1 MSTIAYLGALALAL
15 TMLATGLGFRG
26 RDLLRIGKLPGAT
39 VLGLGLQLLLLPMAA
54 ALLAKAV
61 LPGTTAGF
69 GLILASLAPASAAS
83 YVFVGL
89 GGGNTGLA
97 RTLTLCSSFTILVVI
112 AALKLDDVLFG
123 IWPLLIIAYIL
134 PLLLGMA
141 LQILNSGFVIMLE
154 RRMTVLASVLT
165 GLVALATLWQG
176 LEWVHATVFFLAL
189 VIAGFAGLF
198 GWAAGRMLGSGKGE
212 AIGLTL
218 AMRNFALPL
227 AICLIASDV
236 TVAVAPVLYA
246 IAMYLV
252 SFALIVMWRYV
263 R

>member
-1 MSTIAYLGALALAL
+1 MSTIAYLAAFALAL

-39 VLGLGLQLLLLPMAA
+39 VLGLGLQFLLLPMAT
-54 ALLAKAV
+54 ALLVKAV
-61 LPGTTAGF
+61 LPVTNEGF
-69 GLILASLAPASAAS
+69 GLILASLAPMSASS

-97 RTLTLCSSFTILVVI
+97 RTLTLCSSFAVLVVI

-123 IWPLLIIAYIL
+123 IWPLLILAYTL

-141 LQILNSGFVIMLE
+141 LQKLNSGFAIMLE
-154 RRMTVLASVLT
+154 RRMTVGASVLT

-176 LEWVHATVFFLAL
+176 LAWGHVTLFMLAL

-198 GWAAGRMLGSGKGE
+198 GWGAGRMLGSGKGE
-212 AIGLTL
+212 AIGLSL
-218 AMRNFALPL
+218 CIRNFALPL
-227 AICLIASDV
+227 AICLIGCDV
-236 TVAVAPVLYA
+236 FVAVAPVLYA

-252 SFALIVMWRYV
+252 AFALIVMWRHV